1 MHAALPFLG
10 TVSRRAHARTQRLL
24 MGLVWSLCLTATAQ
38 TGPPSAPI
46 HPTAPSIDSERA
58 QVSFGTGFSIGN
70 GFVLTAQHVVKNL
83 PKVLVGSTLTGK
95 WTSSEVIKTD
105 AVLDLALI
113 KTTLELPG
121 LSLAKSGQI
130 PMGLEITVIGFPQ
143 PRIQGLT
150 PKITQ
155 GIINGY
161 PNQKQQ
167 TEDRGYFQISA
178 EISQGN
184 SGGPLLGPDG
194 TVIGMVQRKLNTQRV
209 LDRTQEWTVNVGFAL
224 RSSHILGFLE
234 GTAATVHIKPLEIHN
249 LLRPYQIYEKVNPGI
264 VSIIARPE
272 PGNK

>member
-1 MHAALPFLG
+1 MRTTSPCPASASLLPHGLTKVLLIAL
-10 TVSRRAHARTQRLL
+10 A
-24 MGLVWSLCLTATAQ
+24 WSLCHAAPAQ
-38 TGPPSAPI
+38 PGPPSAPVSRS
-46 HPTAPSIDSERA
+46 APGMDGERP
-58 QVSFGTGFSIGN
+58 QVAFGTGFSIGN
-70 GFVLTAQHVVKNL
+70 GYVVTAQHVVKNL
-83 PKVLVGSTLTGK
+83 PKVLVGSTVTGK
-95 WTSSEVIKTD
+95 WISSEVIKTD
-105 AVLDLALI
+105 SVMDLALI
-113 KTTLELPG
+113 KTTLELPT
-121 LSLAKSGQI
+121 LSLAKSDQI
-130 PMGLEITVIGFPQ
+130 PIGLEITVIGFPQ

-161 PNQKQQ
+161 PNLKQQ

-194 TVIGMVQRKLNTQRV
+194 TIIGMIQRKLNTQRV

-234 GTAATVHIKPLEIHN
+234 GTTATVQVKTLDTHN

-272 PGNK
+272 PGRP